1 MNFDFGKILNFAF
14 FDWFKQKGAVKYL
27 AAYFIVLAALTLGTN
42 YLISILASPLV
53 GSVTW
58 DETTLNAFIYLMG
71 SVLTISIVLGVILS
85 AIAYV
90 LIGKA
95 LKAKGRNY
103 EKLTAEKWVKFIV
116 LGLAEIIASV
126 FSVYKLKLLL
136 IPVGAIIT
144 GLISI
149 VLLTFFESGNW
160 VVGVIGILLLLI
172 SLLLSF
178 VYCVIIIH
186 NAYRLILS
194 PAIFVEGKSV
204 TQALRLS
211 WETTRGNVLNIFVLI
226 IIVGVTAAVLGWIV
240 SIPASLNQGAALIGA
255 AENSNTFANLASP
268 VSIAL
273 SIPAIIVQAI
283 MIVVE
288 MFAIVGLYDMLD
300 KKIQTSKK
308 QVPLAVTKKRSVL
321 KAKKKK

>member
-255 AENSNTFANLASP
+255 AENSNT
-268 VSIAL
+268 
-273 SIPAIIVQAI
+273 
-283 MIVVE
+283 
-288 MFAIVGLYDMLD
+288 
-300 KKIQTSKK
+300 
-308 QVPLAVTKKRSVL
+308 
-321 KAKKKK
+321 